1 MANYLSVESISKSFG
16 DEPLFKNLSFGL
28 QKGEKVALVAANGTG
43 KTTIMRILTGK
54 EEPDSGKVVFANGIR
69 VGYLEQQ
76 PEFDPEL
83 SIETLITKGHSE
95 VLQAIKAYE
104 RAMELQANPA
114 SENLELLD
122 KASMEM
128 DRLNAW
134 TYEQRL
140 KQLLDRF
147 GITDLQQNIGQ
158 LSGGQRKRLALALV
172 LLDEPD
178 FLLLDEPTNHLDI
191 DMIEWLEAYLSQAN
205 ISIFMVTHDRYFLDR
220 VCNKILELFEGE
232 LFIHQGN
239 YQYYLQKSTEREEA
253 VKVATEKAGQ
263 LLKHEQ
269 EWMRRMPQARTTKSK
284 SRIDAF
290 YELKEKAN
298 QKRGQQQLKIDVQ
311 MQRLGSKIL
320 EMKQVSK
327 SYGNNQLIN
336 DFEYVFTKGERI
348 GIIGKNGVGK
358 TTFLNLITGK
368 TKPDTGEIISGETV
382 AYGYFTQEGFRFSED
397 KKIIELIKEIAEIVP
412 ADGRQM
418 TASQLLNWFRF
429 PPRMQ
434 HQLISSLSGGEQRRL
449 YLLTVL
455 LRNPNFL
462 ILDEPTND
470 LDLLTLDALEY
481 FLNQYKGCLII
492 VSHDRFFMDQVI
504 DQLFVFEGNG
514 RVKGFVGNYSDYKN
528 IADQRE
534 KEVRLENQTH
544 KQALKKPA
552 LDSAKQKI
560 KRSYKEQKEFES
572 LTTELHSLEIE
583 KNELENSLQNLT
595 DYDEIRKISEQL
607 KELNEMI
614 DSKELRWLELD
625 EIGNQS

>member
-83 SIETLITKGHSE
+83 SIETLITEGHSE

-191 DMIEWLEAYLSQAN
+191 DMIEWLEGYLSHAN
-205 ISIFMVTHDRYFLDR
+205 ISILMVTHDRYFLDR

-492 VSHDRFFMDQVI
+492 VSHDRYFMDQVV

-514 RVKGFVGNYSDYKN
+514 RVKGFVGNYSEYKN

-534 KEVRLENQTH
+534 KEVRLENQTQ

-552 LDSAKQKI
+552 LDSTKQKL

-572 LTTELHSLEIE
+572 LTTELQALEIK

-625 EIGNQS
+625 EISNQS

>member
-205 ISIFMVTHDRYFLDR
+205 ISIFIVTHDRYFLDR

-290 YELKEKAN
+290 YELKEKVN

-492 VSHDRFFMDQVI
+492 VSHDRYFMDQVV

-514 RVKGFVGNYSDYKN
+514 RVKGFVGNYSEYKN

-534 KEVRLENQTH
+534 KEVRLENQTQ

-552 LDSAKQKI
+552 LDSTKQKL

-572 LTTELHSLEIE
+572 LTTELQALEIK

-614 DSKELRWLELD
+614 DRKELRWLELD

>member
-54 EEPDSGKVVFANGIR
+54 EEPDTGKVVFANGIR

-83 SIETLITKGHSE
+83 SIETLITEGHSE

-104 RAMELQANPA
+104 RALELQANPA

-122 KASMEM
+122 KASVEM

-205 ISIFMVTHDRYFLDR
+205 ISIFIVTHDRYFLDR

-470 LDLLTLDALEY
+470 LDLLTMDALEY

-492 VSHDRFFMDQVI
+492 VSHDRFFMDQVV

-534 KEVRLENQTH
+534 KEVRLENQTQ

-552 LDSAKQKI
+552 LDSTKQKL